1 MYKLSLVIPAKKEKE
16 SLPKVLDEIKDY
28 NVNKLVV
35 LEPEDHET
43 IDSIKDYECEIIYQQ
58 KKGYGDAIIKGIN
71 SVETKFFCIF
81 NADGSF
87 DPKELNNMMEKVDLE
102 DFDIV
107 FGTRYE
113 KDCSSEDDT
122 YITYIGNFIF
132 TLLGKIFFKLKVSDI
147 LYTFVLGK
155 SEKVHNL
162 KLKSKNFVFCIELPI
177 KAHRSGFKLVSFPCH
192 EKRRIGGKKK
202 VNAFRDGFLILIS
215 MIKLFFTKGINGNRT
230 DVG

>member
-1 MYKLSLVIPAKKEKE
+1 MENLTLVIPAKNEKE
-16 SLPKVLDEIKDY
+16 SLPQVLNELQKYELKI
-28 NVNKLVV
+28 VII
-35 LEPEDHET
+35 LERSDVET
-43 IDSIKDYECEIIYQQ
+43 IKSLEGYNIKILYQDS
-58 KKGYGDAIIKGIN
+58 KGYGDAIIKGIN

-87 DPKELNNMMEKVDLE
+87 DPKELNNMMEKVDVE

-177 KAHRSGFKLVSFPCH
+177 KASRYGLKIANSKSH
-192 EKRRIGGKKK
+192 ERARIAGKKK
-202 VNAFRDGFLILIS
+202 VNAFIDGMSILS
-215 MIKLFFTKGINGNRT
+215 GMIRFFFNKNL
-230 DVG
+230 